1 MPAGPSGS
9 AGIRHFGAHACC
21 AHALRFP
28 TRSPLVPHSFP
39 TRSPLVS
46 SLLRNTHT
54 TRVTPTADTPHQRE
68 PFLSKE
74 TGTGE
79 EPAAEASARRRNPT
93 DRHMNPDTLNT
104 MSGSLSITSAM
115 ADPALLDLPWDL
127 PLESWP
133 SDTIA
138 ALPKGISRH
147 LVRFAHLGGHV
158 VAIKETTAEMA
169 RGEYEMLRTLQ
180 RLEIPCVEPV
190 AVITNRTDAEGD
202 ELKPVLVTRHLR
214 FSLPYRALFSQ
225 TLRPDT
231 ATRLVDALAVLL
243 VRLHIVGFFWGD
255 VSLSNTLFRRD
266 AGAFAAYLVDAETG
280 KLYQGG
286 LSNGQRE
293 NDLEIAR
300 VNIAGELL
308 DLEAGGRVADELDPV
323 RISNGIVDAYRNLW
337 TELTSTET
345 FPGAERW
352 RINERVQRLNELGFD
367 IEELAIKT
375 DASGTTVRIQP
386 KVVDAGHHQ
395 RRLLRLTGLDAGENQ
410 ARRLLNDL
418 DSYRAAYNKADLDEE
433 MVAHEWLMR
442 VFEPVVRAIP
452 VELRGKLE
460 PAEVFHQLLEHRW
473 FMAQTAGQDV
483 PLAEAVTSYV
493 NEVLRHRRDEA
504 TMIDPPTGAITT
516 AMPVLD
522 TAAIPVVD
530 PDDEDDWRAN
540 V

>member
-1 MPAGPSGS
+1 
-9 AGIRHFGAHACC
+9 
-21 AHALRFP
+21 
-28 TRSPLVPHSFP
+28 
-39 TRSPLVS
+39 
-46 SLLRNTHT
+46 
-54 TRVTPTADTPHQRE
+54 
-68 PFLSKE
+68 
-74 TGTGE
+74 
-79 EPAAEASARRRNPT
+79 
-93 DRHMNPDTLNT
+93 
-104 MSGSLSITSAM
+104 MSGTLSITSAM
-115 ADPALLDLPWDL
+115 TDPALLDLPWDV
-127 PLESWP
+127 PLEAWP
-133 SDTIA
+133 SEHIA

-190 AVITNRTDAEGD
+190 AVITNRTDADGEA
-202 ELKPVLVTRHLR
+202 LAPVLVTRHLR

-243 VRLHIVGFFWGD
+243 VRLHIIGFFWGD

-280 KLYQGG
+280 KLYEGG

-323 RISNGIVDAYRNLW
+323 RISDGIVDAYRNLW
-337 TELTSTET
+337 KELTGSES
-345 FPGAERW
+345 FGVAERW
-352 RINERVQRLNELGFD
+352 RINERVNRLNDLGFD
-367 IEELAIKT
+367 IEELAIRT
-375 DASGTTVRIQP
+375 DETGTTLRIQP

-395 RRLLRLTGLDAGENQ
+395 RRLLRLTGLDTGENQ

-418 DSYRAAYNKADLDEE
+418 DSYRAAYNKQDQDEE

-442 VFEPVVRAIP
+442 VFEPVVRAVP
-452 VELRGKLE
+452 PELRGKLE
-460 PAEVFHQLLEHRW
+460 PAEIFHELLEHRW
-473 FMAQTAGQDV
+473 YMAQQQGRDI
-483 PLAEAVTSYV
+483 PLAEALTAYV
-493 NEVLRHRRDEA
+493 NDVLRHRRDEA
-504 TMIDPPTGAITT
+504 TVIGPPTETIT
-516 AMPVLD
+516 APLPSIAPD
-522 TAAIPVVD
+522 TSAIPVHD
-530 PDDEDDWRAN
+530 PDDEGDWRLK